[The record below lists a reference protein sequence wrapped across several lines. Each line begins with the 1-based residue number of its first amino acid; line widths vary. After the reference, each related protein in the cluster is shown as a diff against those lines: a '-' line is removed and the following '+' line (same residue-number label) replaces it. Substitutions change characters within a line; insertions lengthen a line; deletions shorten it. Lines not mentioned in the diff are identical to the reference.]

1 MESTIGLF
9 KTELVHNRQT
19 GWQSRQEVET
29 ATARWVAWFGHKHL
43 DGELGHS
50 NPIEVELEHL
60 HQQSVT
66 RQAA

>member
-43 DGELGHS
+43 
-50 NPIEVELEHL
+50 